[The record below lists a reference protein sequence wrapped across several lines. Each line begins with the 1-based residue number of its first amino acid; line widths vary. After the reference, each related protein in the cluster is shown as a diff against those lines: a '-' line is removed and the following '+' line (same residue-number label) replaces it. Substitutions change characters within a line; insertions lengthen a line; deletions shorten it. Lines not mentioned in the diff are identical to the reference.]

1 MKRKLIF
8 LITFLFLSLNLF
20 GFSPQD
26 TLEKNI
32 NTQLL
37 TKQII
42 EEVEKNNY
50 TKAMELIEQ
59 LDTVNNFLLNN
70 FKNNLLITYKKQAIE
85 NINKYIENSQ
95 FESAK
100 KVITILK
107 KYYINDYQIN
117 KIQESLYNKIMQL
130 NLQEYSGPIEH
141 LFTHCLLADPS
152 VALNKNNNMYLSYDT
167 DCITKNEFKKILQ
180 KLYENNYI
188 LIDINSIF
196 TDIDGIITKNKLY
209 LPQGKKPLI
218 FSFDDVNYDHKKMH
232 KGMIDKLILD
242 NDGNIATYTS
252 KASDNRKISYD
263 NEFIVILENFIS
275 LHPDFSF
282 MGARGTICLTGY
294 DGILGYR
301 TQKGSINRQ
310 KEIEKVKPIIQKL
323 KDLGWT
329 FASHS
334 YGHYHMKKI
343 SDEKFEEEL
352 QKWQD
357 EVASLV
363 GETSIYVYP
372 YGEWVVNEDNNL
384 SQKHQ
389 LLQKYGFKLFCGVG
403 INQYYSY
410 LPNTKNVL
418 FMDRTPIDGYTL
430 RNRKE
435 QLSRLFNTE
444 EVFDYKYRQ

>member
-1 MKRKLIF
+1 MRRNLIF
-8 LITFLFLSLNLF
+8 FILFIILSICAF
-20 GFSPQD
+20 GFSPQN

-32 NTQLL
+32 NRQIL
-37 TKQII
+37 TKKIT
-42 EEVEKNNY
+42 EEIQNNNY
-50 TKAMELIEQ
+50 TKAMELIQ
-59 LDTVNNFLLNN
+59 QVDIVNNFLLKS
-70 FKNNLLITYKKQAIE
+70 FKNDLLSTYKKQALK
-85 NINKYIENSQ
+85 NIKNYIENSQ

-100 KVITILK
+100 KTLEILK
-107 KYYINDYQIN
+107 KYYKNDSQIN
-117 KIQESLYNKIMQL
+117 IIQQELYNKIMQL
-130 NLQEYSGPIEH
+130 DLCEYTGPIEH
-141 LFTHCLLADPS
+141 LFTHCLLADPA
-152 VALNKNNNMYLSYDT
+152 VALNKKNSMYSSYDT
-167 DCITKNEFKKILQ
+167 DCITKNEFKKILE

-188 LIDINSIF
+188 LIDINMIF

-209 LPQGKKPLI
+209 LPKGKKPLI
-218 FSFDDVNYDHKKMH
+218 FSFDDVNYDQKKMH

-242 NDGNIATYTS
+242 NNGNIATYTS
-252 KASDNRKISYD
+252 KASENKRISYD

-275 LHPDFSF
+275 SHPDFSF

-310 KEIEKVKPIIQKL
+310 KEIKNVLPIIQKL

-363 GETSIYVYP
+363 GPTSIYVYP
-372 YGEWVVNEDNNL
+372 YGEWIVNENNNL
-384 SQKHQ
+384 SQKHR

-403 INQYYSY
+403 VNQYYSY
-410 LPNTKNVL
+410 LPNTQNVL

-444 EVFDYKYRQ
+444 EVFDYKYRK